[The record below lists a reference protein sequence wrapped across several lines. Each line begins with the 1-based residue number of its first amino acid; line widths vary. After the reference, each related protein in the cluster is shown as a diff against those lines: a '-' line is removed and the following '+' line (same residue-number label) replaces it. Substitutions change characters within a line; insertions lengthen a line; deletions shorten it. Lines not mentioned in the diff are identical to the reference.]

1 MSFVQTIIAFVVAL
15 GVLIVVHEYGHYLV
29 ARFCRVKVLRFSV
42 GFGRPLAL
50 RRLGPDRTEWVIAAI
65 PFGGYVKMLDE
76 REGPV
81 EPAELARA
89 FNRQSVWKRF
99 AIVIAGPLFNF
110 VFAVLVYA
118 GLFMYGL
125 PEARPILGA
134 PPAASMAAAA
144 GIQAGD
150 TVRAIDGDPLTTWQ
164 ELRWRV
170 LQAALERRSVQLETV
185 NERGHL
191 STAKLD
197 LSRFPSADVESD
209 VLEKIGLRLY
219 RPPLEPVLG
228 QVLAGGAAERAGL
241 QSGDRI
247 LRVDAKPI
255 DNWDAFVN
263 AVRSHP
269 GSALSITY
277 ERAGVE
283 QTVQV
288 VPEAVS
294 AGSARIGR
302 IGAGPKQPEGYADKL
317 LIRVQHGPFAS
328 LSRAVAKTADIAVFS
343 LKMLGK
349 MLIGEVSWRHLS
361 GPVTIADFAG
371 QSASLGWVSY
381 LTFLALISISLGV
394 LNLLPIPLLDGGHLM
409 YYGIEIIKG
418 KPVSERFMEL
428 GQRVGLALLLVMMAF
443 AFYND
448 LNRLLTG

>member
-1 MSFVQTIIAFVVAL
+1 MSLIQTIIAFIVAL

-29 ARFCRVKVLRFSV
+29 ARLCRVKVLRFSV
-42 GFGRPLAL
+42 GFGRPLATW
-50 RRLGPDRTEWVIAAI
+50 RLGPDQTEWVLAAI

-76 REGPV
+76 REGSV
-81 EPAELARA
+81 APAEAHRA

-99 AIVIAGPLFNF
+99 AIVAAGPIFNF
-110 VFAVLVYA
+110 AFAVLVYA

-134 PPAASMAAAA
+134 PPAGTLAA
-144 GIQAGD
+144 GAGLHAGD
-150 TVRAIDGDPLTTWQ
+150 TVRAVDGEAITTWQ

-170 LQAALERRSVQLETV
+170 LQAALQREAIRLETLDG
-185 NERGHL
+185 RGHI
-191 STAKLD
+191 TMVTLD
-197 LSRFPSADVESD
+197 LRGFPSAEVETD
-209 VLEKIGLRLY
+209 ALERVGLRLY
-219 RPPLEPVLG
+219 RPPLAPVLG
-228 QVLAGGAAERAGL
+228 QIVAGGPAERAGL
-241 QSGDRI
+241 VAGDRVV
-247 LRVDAKPI
+247 RADGQPVES
-255 DNWDAFVN
+255 WETFVN
-263 AVRSHP
+263 VVRSHP
-269 GSALSITY
+269 GAPLGLSI
-277 ERAGVE
+277 ERDGAVRAIE
-283 QTVQV
+283 V
-288 VPEAVS
+288 VPDAVN
-294 AGSARIGR
+294 AGGTRIGR
-302 IGAGPKQPEGYADKL
+302 IGAGPRQPEGYAEKL
-317 LIRVQHGPFAS
+317 LVRVQHGPFSS
-328 LSRAVAKTADIAVFS
+328 LTRATAKTADIALFS

-371 QSASLGWVSY
+371 QSAQMGWISY

-409 YYGIEIIKG
+409 YYAIEIVKG